1 MNLLN
6 GLKSSSILVILLLFL
21 FLFFIGITL
30 AQESNLTKNTNSSD
44 EKNDNNTAVNQLI
57 QLTAVLGSIAI
68 GTLGTRYIVSNWQEK
83 KEISEIRREILKNY
97 QESIKDYLVLMET
110 FVAKVVFRSVSIS
123 NAANDKGTLINGF
136 GEMHEMLPY
145 GYTYGLSSVC
155 FVESVQN
162 QTFLFSNR
170 KEGNIMEYTESEFKK
185 FQEEFFSKR
194 ASITKFTSGV
204 RQYYQNGDKLYEELV
219 DKLWDKI
226 MILHILLHIMIKTKE
241 DEDFVFLLKKFNSSI
256 EKLFHESVKYDKT
269 LAIQK
274 INVEKNEGNI
284 FSRLRRVSKNEK
296 ANGL

>member
-170 KEGNIMEYTESEFKK
+170 SEKTNKDFTNSEFMK
-185 FQEEFFSKR
+185 FEEEFFSKR

-204 RQYYQNGDKLYEELV
+204 RQYYQNGRDLSSKL
-219 DKLWDKI
+219 DDLWNRI
-226 MILHILLHIMIKTKE
+226 MILHILLHIMISAKQ
-241 DEDFVFLLKKFNSSI
+241 DDDFVSLLQQFNTSI
-256 EKLFHESVKYDKT
+256 DKLFNDVVEYDYT
-269 LAIQK
+269 LADESIK
-274 INVEKNEGNI
+274 VEKKSAKSNFI
-284 FSRLRRVSKNEK
+284 I
-296 ANGL
+296 

>member
-170 KEGNIMEYTESEFKK
+170 SEKTNKDFTNSEFMK
-185 FQEEFFSKR
+185 FEEEFFSKR

-204 RQYYQNGDKLYEELV
+204 RQYYQNGRDLSSKL
-219 DKLWDKI
+219 DDLWNRI

-274 INVEKNEGNI
+274 INVEKNEGKI